1 MILSSLQYESIS
13 VDENNLQDLNIY
25 PRSKYNLTCH
35 NSNSNQINVLQFA
48 SLFPLKTLLGLGRTH
63 IVICVV
69 GRALPWNSV
78 VQELT
83 PLDILPLLDV
93 SDKLSSQRARQ
104 FWVEWNW
111 DEMLICGSVSCSRFR
126 SSSPSLVQRLSGDNW
141 CLLTISPFWMSH
153 KNYLKRKI

>member
-1 MILSSLQYESIS
+1 MKTICKTWIYIQDRNTIWHVITLIQIKSMFCSLRACFP
-13 VDENNLQDLNIY
+13 NLI
-25 PRSKYNLTCH
+25 
-35 NSNSNQINVLQFA
+35 
-48 SLFPLKTLLGLGRTH
+48 KTLLGLGRTH

-93 SDKLSSQRARQ
+93 SDRLSSQRARQ

-111 DEMLICGSVSCSRFR
+111 DKMLICGSVSCSRFR

-153 KNYLKRKI
+153 KNFLKRKI